1 MRLENLKRSITNMDR
16 SQAIEI
22 IEKWRRSREI
32 YKAPRN
38 KAQKKRR
45 QNKKTII
52 NLVQSLSENEIK
64 ELLNILEDD
73 DEN

>member
-1 MRLENLKRSITNMDR
+1 MRLEDLKRSITNMDR
-16 SQAIEI
+16 DQAIEI

-32 YKAPRN
+32 YKAPKN